1 MQAHS
6 RSTELKEKVML
17 VQPYLN
23 FDGRCEEAV
32 NFYVQAIGAKQE
44 VLLRVGESPE
54 APPPGMQVPPEK
66 IMHASFR
73 IGDSVVMA
81 SDCYC
86 QGQPKFQ
93 GITLSIS
100 VKDEAEADRVFNAL
114 ADNGKVQMP
123 LSKTFFS
130 PYFGMAEDKFGVS
143 WMVIVPSP
151 M

>member
-1 MQAHS
+1 
-6 RSTELKEKVML
+6 ML

-32 NFYVQAIGAKQE
+32 NFYVKAIGAKQE
-44 VLLRVGESPE
+44 MLMRIGESPE
-54 APPPGMQVPPEK
+54 APPPGMKVPAEK

-73 IGDSVVMA
+73 IGDSMVMA

-93 GITLSIS
+93 GVTLSIS
-100 VKDEAEADRVFNAL
+100 AKDEAEADSLFNAL
-114 ADNGKVQMP
+114 AEGGKVQMP

-130 PYFGMAEDKFGVS
+130 PRFGMVEDKFGLS
-143 WMVIVPSP
+143 WMIMVPVP

>member
-1 MQAHS
+1 MQ
-6 RSTELKEKVML
+6 

-32 NFYVQAIGAKQE
+32 NFYVKAIGAKQE
-44 VLLRVGESPE
+44 FLMRVGESPE
-54 APPPGMQVPPEK
+54 GPPPGMKVPPEK

-73 IGDSVVMA
+73 IGESVIMA

-86 QGQPKFQ
+86 AGQPKFQ
-93 GITLSIS
+93 GVTLSIS

-114 ADNGKVQMP
+114 ADGGKVQMP

-130 PYFGMAEDKFGVS
+130 PRFGMVEDKFGLG
-143 WMVIVPSP
+143 WMVLVPGP